1 MKLAMLRESLQVLG
15 MVLGLG
21 LGQGQERRLALA
33 LEQRGAERDGE
44 APLNNGHAATLWGLL
59 VVAVVLVTLAANA
72 PTARWRTEPLCKT
85 RSLMSNETRDEE
97 GHNRPSSIIVV
108 EWLL

>member
-1 MKLAMLRESLQVLG
+1 VVAVQVAPYSS
-15 MVLGLG
+15 MSPAAD
-21 LGQGQERRLALA
+21 EELALA

-72 PTARWRTEPLCKT
+72 PTARRRTEPLRKAT
-85 RSLMSNETRDEE
+85 SLLSIDIMSRDEK
-97 GHNRPSSIIVV
+97 GH
-108 EWLL
+108 

>member
-1 MKLAMLRESLQVLG
+1 MKMLRTAYGRWSNKAQRRRRG
-15 MVLGLG
+15 SAP
-21 LGQGQERRLALA
+21 GQRARRDAF
-33 LEQRGAERDGE
+33 G
-44 APLNNGHAATLWGLL
+44 P
-59 VVAVVLVTLAANA
+59 VAVVMVTLAANA